1 MAMEDY
7 LGGGKFGQVSGSLLQ
22 RKNRNYK
29 TALGIEFFSQLLQQW
44 KGQKQ
49 QDNIQTTNKTNKEF
63 QQIRDNSDEIWNQ
76 QEKN

>member
-7 LGGGKFGQVSGSLLQ
+7 LGGGKFGQVAGSLLQ

-29 TALGIEFFSQLLQQW
+29 TALGIELFNQLLQQW

-49 QDNIQTTNKTNKEF
+49 QDNIQTTNKTNAERRISILSKK
-63 QQIRDNSDEIWNQ
+63 II
-76 QEKN
+76 